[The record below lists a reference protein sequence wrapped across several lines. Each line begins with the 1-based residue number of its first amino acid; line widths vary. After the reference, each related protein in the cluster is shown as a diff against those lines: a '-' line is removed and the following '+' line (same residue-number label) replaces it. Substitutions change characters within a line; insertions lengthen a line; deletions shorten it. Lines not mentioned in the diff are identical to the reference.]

1 MKTLNTNVCVGL
13 VSIFSSLMFTSTAH
27 AVTVFFDDFE
37 DTNLNGWLQSN
48 TGGAGTFNVVNKNS
62 SNRAHVGHVSATNT
76 GDQSSLSMTFSYT
89 ASNVVSFEMEAIAFL
104 SQYGGRIRHGLAGV
118 EVSFLN
124 TFNVPLGSAGLFNV
138 TSGSLLGPDD
148 SAILSTQQSYS
159 ATMADFAGLAGLG
172 NTDPITKMSVSF
184 LARGSFSSGGNI
196 QPNVRSG
203 GNVWFDNF
211 SVTTVP
217 VPASAWLFASGL
229 IGLTGM
235 ARKKKVA

>member
-13 VSIFSSLMFTSTAH
+13 VSIFSSLMFTPTAH
-27 AVTVFFDDFE
+27 AATVFFDDFE

-48 TGGAGTFNVVNKNS
+48 NGGAGTFDVVNKNS
-62 SNRAHVGHVSATNT
+62 SNRAHVSHVSGTNT
-76 GDQSSLSMTFSYT
+76 GDQSSLSMTFNYT
-89 ASNVVSFEMEAIAFL
+89 ASDVVSFEMEASAFL

-138 TSGSLLGPDD
+138 TSGSLLGPND
-148 SAILSTQQSYS
+148 SSILSIQQSYS
-159 ATMADFAGLAGLG
+159 ASMADFAGLAGLSG
-172 NTDPITKMSVSF
+172 TDPIAKMSISF
-184 LARGSFSSGGNI
+184 LARGSFSSGGGV

-217 VPASAWLFASGL
+217 VPAAAWLFASGL

-235 ARKKKVA
+235 ARRKKTA